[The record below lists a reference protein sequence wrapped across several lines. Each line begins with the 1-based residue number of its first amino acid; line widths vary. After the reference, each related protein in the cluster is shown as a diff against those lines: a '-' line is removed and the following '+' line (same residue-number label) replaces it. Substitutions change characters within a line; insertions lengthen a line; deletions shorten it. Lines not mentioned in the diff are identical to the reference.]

1 MKQMPM
7 SNGILRVLVSIIAI
21 PFILAAGYFGGYL
34 FLFFVSAIALI
45 SFYEFS
51 KISQNKNMHANLFL
65 GLMSVFFFVINSYLK
80 LFDQFYLLL
89 LIIALLC
96 LIELFRNKES
106 ALLNLGASFIGI
118 AYIGL
123 FSSSLILLREFYNQT
138 EESYSHGGL
147 LIITIFAS
155 IWICDSAAYYIGT
168 AFGKHKLFPRVSPK
182 KSWEGAI
189 AGFLFAIL
197 TIVSAKLIILD
208 FLSWTSVLGIGGVIG
223 TLGQVGDLIESLFKR
238 DAGVKDSSS
247 LIPGHGGIFDRF
259 DSLIYSAPFILI
271 LLELVER

>member
-1 MKQMPM
+1 M
-7 SNGILRVLVSIIAI
+7 SNGVLRVVVSIIAI
-21 PFILAAGYFGGYL
+21 PFILAASYFGGYF
-34 FLFFVSAIALI
+34 FLFFVLVIALI

-51 KISQNKNMHANLFL
+51 IIAQNKNMHANLFV
-65 GLMSVFFFVINSYLK
+65 GLVSVFFFVVNSYLK
-80 LFDQFYLLL
+80 FFDRFYSLL

-106 ALLNLGASFIGI
+106 ALLNLGAAILGI

-123 FSSSLILLREFYNQT
+123 FSSSLVLLREFYNQP
-138 EESYSHGGL
+138 EESYSQGGL

-197 TIVSAKLIILD
+197 TMVSARLISLD
-208 FLSWTSVLGIGGVIG
+208 FLSWTSVLGIGGIIG
-223 TLGQVGDLIESLFKR
+223 ILGQVGDLIESLFKR
-238 DAGVKDSSS
+238 DAGVKDSSG

-271 LLELVER
+271 LVELVER